1 MDALQA
7 AVLGL
12 IQGLTEFLPVSSSG
26 HLVLTPWL
34 MGWTDQS
41 LAFDVA
47 VHLGTL
53 LAVVVYFWRDLWQL
67 LQVTP
72 RILSTDHDPVVGLA
86 RGLIIATLPACILGA
101 LLRVLL
107 DVEFDSPALVAANLM
122 LFGVLLGLADRYG
135 RRNRQLGDTR
145 WWGYALLGLAQA
157 MALIPGTSRSGATMT
172 AGLALGLDRVA
183 SARVSFL
190 MAVPIIAIAGAYEGL
205 KLAKDP
211 ASVEWTA
218 MGVGVSVAFVSGWIC
233 IAGLLKFVARVG
245 FWPFVAYR
253 LVLGSVIFGLLA
265 QGALS

>member
-26 HLVLTPWL
+26 HLVLAPWL
-34 MGWTDQS
+34 LGWTDQS

-67 LQVTP
+67 LQVSP
-72 RILSTDHDPVVGLA
+72 RILSTQSDPVLSLA
-86 RGLIIATLPACILGA
+86 RGLIIATIPACVLGA
-101 LLRVLL
+101 LLRVML
-107 DVEFDSPALVAANLM
+107 DVEFDAPGLVAANLI
-122 LFGVLLGLADRYG
+122 LFGILLGLADRFG
-135 RRNRQLGDTR
+135 RRHRQLAHTP

-157 MALIPGTSRSGATMT
+157 LALIPGTSRSGATMT

-211 ASVEWTA
+211 ASVDWAA
-218 MGVGVSVAFVSGWIC
+218 MGVGVSVAFVSGWVC
-233 IAGLLKFVARVG
+233 IAALLKFVARVG

-253 LVLGSVIFGLLA
+253 LALGGLIFWLLA
-265 QGALS
+265 QGSLA